1 MNDIFI
7 AIFKTAYEEV
17 EKSKIYMTT
26 KFIHSKDNVVFL
38 ALSMANQI
46 GEWRNR

>member
-7 AIFKTAYEEV
+7 AIFKTAYEE